1 MKISRSIDPC
11 FLDLSTSWR
20 QVVSF
25 KLRPLYVWIKRLSNQ
40 WTGSWGPRI
49 SPDDVKKKKFLTLQ
63 ELEL

>member
-1 MKISRSIDPC
+1 MKMRRGIDPR

-25 KLRPLYVWIKRLSNQ
+25 KLRPLYVWIKRPSTH
-40 WTGSWGPRI
+40 WTGSWDPRV
-49 SPDDVKKKKFLTLQ
+49 SLDDVKKKKFLTLQ